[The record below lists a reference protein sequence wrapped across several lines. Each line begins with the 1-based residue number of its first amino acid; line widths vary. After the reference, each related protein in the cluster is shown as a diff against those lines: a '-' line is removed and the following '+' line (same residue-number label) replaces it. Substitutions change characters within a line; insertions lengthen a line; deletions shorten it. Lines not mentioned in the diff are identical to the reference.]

1 MSNII
6 EFTQNKKDREPISYE
21 GLPVIS
27 SQTLKSIDRKI
38 PQEDLIMSEDS
49 RKDDDYTNE
58 VEIYDDIIKL
68 KHNFLKLVGVP
79 EEQWINPRRGN
90 YTANSCYIVG
100 RSKIDHTDVL
110 IACMITEWT
119 FSWHVIEQD
128 LFEQVLTESSEE
140 TLGYELNYLFYDGG
154 HEEAV
159 FEAEERLVDKKA
171 AKVGQ
176 RIFKKVSPVRYA
188 NLLNAAKNS
197 PLDRLSLNISNFPEP
212 YRSDADFWKFIF
224 EERIGVKREKWY
236 QLGKRKYAY
245 IVGKTKEAG
254 IDLYV
259 LVLTTRK
266 SFSWHV
272 IDCSTIHRMLADGL
286 DFLEDNLNE
295 FFYEEGYE
303 QECEDTIA
311 RYRFDMMARQ

>member
-6 EFTQNKKDREPISYE
+6 KFTPNKKDREPISYE
-21 GLPVIS
+21 GLPLVS

-38 PQEDLIMSEDS
+38 PQERLILSKYYERDI
-49 RKDDDYTNE
+49 DNFTE
-58 VEIYDDIIKL
+58 FCVYDDIIKL
-68 KHNFLKLVGVP
+68 KRDFSRLIRIP
-79 EEQWINPRRGN
+79 EEQWIKPSKGN
-90 YTANSCYIVG
+90 YTNKFCYIVG
-100 RSKIDHTDVL
+100 RARIDDTEVL
-110 IACMITEWT
+110 ITCMVIHST

-128 LFEQVLTESSEE
+128 LFEQVLTESCEE
-140 TLGYELNYLFYDGG
+140 TLDFDLNFLFYDGV
-154 HEEAV
+154 HEEAI
-159 FEAEERLVDKKA
+159 FDAEERIRDKEVEKIR
-171 AKVGQ
+171 Q
-176 RIFKKVSPVRYA
+176 RLLKKVKTIKYENV
-188 NLLNAAKNS
+188 LIAAKNS
-197 PLDRLSLNISNFPEP
+197 PPDRMSLNVSNFPEP
-212 YRSDADFWKFIF
+212 YRSDSDFWKFIF
-224 EERIGVKREKWY
+224 EERIGIKREKWY

-259 LVLTTRK
+259 IVLTTRK

-272 IDCSTIHRMLADGL
+272 IDCNNIHRTLSYGL
-286 DFLEDNLNE
+286 EFLEDNLNE